1 MGTCENTYGRYN
13 MNVKVGDIYIR
24 DSDERVY
31 RVKNID
37 NKMVV
42 LEAENGQLSLTD
54 VFGLERA
61 YRKKEPKPPH

>member
-1 MGTCENTYGRYN
+1 MDI
-13 MNVKVGDIYIR
+13 KIGDIYIR

-54 VFGLERA
+54 IFGLEKA
-61 YRKKEPKPPH
+61 YSKKEPNPPQ